1 MTLPL
6 AGQAARNSNLSPEN
20 FTILDLR
27 PDRAFYRPGQPARLL
42 VKLQAAHPAEVG
54 LYLKI
59 THLEKTV
66 NTFFQRANLKK
77 GPEIFETTFT
87 VYLPPETPRGY
98 GFELAVKTGKEA
110 ATLATASTA
119 ADVLDGWPQMPRY
132 GFFANFKSEETEK
145 ESFSR
150 AETLAAYHVNVVQ
163 FYDWMYRHEDFI
175 PPTDEFI
182 DPMGRAVS
190 YATVKHKIAAA
201 HHFNMAT
208 LAYGA
213 VYGATPAFWEKHQS
227 WGMYQ
232 ADGTPYSL
240 EKLFYLMDISLGK
253 PWAENIL
260 NQYEKAVTIAGFD
273 GVHVDQYG
281 YPRLA
286 YTYTQPETA
295 EKEKPETLELA
306 QLFPPIINA
315 AAARVA
321 ASKPGAGVIFNA
333 VNNWPIETVAPTE
346 QSAVYIEV
354 WPPYVEYS
362 HLHDLISNA
371 QNLAGSSRNR
381 KQVILAAYLSPF
393 LPEGLQ
399 LSDNSATD
407 EAPHAVQGH
416 IPANLAEKVAGAENA
431 ALLATAAIYAS
442 GGFHLLL
449 GEKNGVLADPYYPYY
464 GQFQPDF
471 ALKMRRY
478 YDFVVRYE
486 NVLSDPTTQPL
497 TAAEVETMVE
507 ISRGGEPMEVSGEA
521 KAGQVW
527 VMARQG
533 KSFTALNLVNLRG
546 LHDSLWNAF
555 KETPTPLAGL
565 TVALTLPE
573 DEAASI
579 KKVWLASPDGNATAQ
594 EIAPGRTHLAGKR
607 QRLTLAI
614 PGLEYWDLIVLEK
627 ESSL

>member
-1 MTLPL
+1 VTLPL
-6 AGQAARNSNLSPEN
+6 AGQAARTSNLAPEN

-27 PDRAFYRPGQPARLL
+27 PDQSFYRPGQPVRLR
-42 VKLQAAHPAEVG
+42 VKLQAAQPAEVG

-59 THLEKTV
+59 TYLEKTI

-77 GPEIFETTFT
+77 APEIFETTFT

-132 GFFANFKSEETEK
+132 GFFANFKSEETEE

-175 PPTDEFI
+175 PPADEFI

-213 VYGATPAFWEKHQS
+213 VYGATPAFWEAHQS

-240 EKLFYLMDISLGK
+240 ERLFYLMDISLGK

-273 GVHVDQYG
+273 GIHVDQYG
-281 YPRLA
+281 YPKLA
-286 YTYTQPETA
+286 YTQPENG
-295 EKEKPETLELA
+295 EEKPETLELA

-315 AAARVA
+315 AAERVA
-321 ASKPGAGVIFNA
+321 PLKPGAGVIFNA
-333 VNNWPIETVAPTE
+333 VNNWPIETVAPTG

-354 WPPYVEYS
+354 WPPYVEYKD
-362 HLHDLISNA
+362 LHDLIINA
-371 QNLAGSSRNR
+371 QRLAGSSQNH

-393 LPEGLQ
+393 LPEGLR

-416 IPANLAEKVAGAENA
+416 VPANPAEKVAGAENA

-471 ALKMRRY
+471 ALKMRHY
-478 YDFVVRYE
+478 YDFLVRYE
-486 NVLSDPTTQPL
+486 NVLSDPTTRPL
-497 TAAEVETMVE
+497 PSAEVEATVE
-507 ISRGGEPMEVSGEA
+507 ISRGGEPIEVSGEA

-527 VMARQG
+527 VLLRQG
-533 KSFTALNLVNLRG
+533 KSFTTLNLVNLQG

-565 TVALTLPE
+565 TLTLTLPE
-573 DEAASI
+573 DEATSL
-579 KKVWLASPDGNATAQ
+579 KKAWLASPDGDASAQ
-594 EIAPGRTHLAGKR
+594 EIALSRETLAGNH
-607 QRLTLAI
+607 QRLTLEI
-614 PGLEYWDLIVLEK
+614 PGLDYWDLLVFEK
-627 ESSL
+627 E